1 MQPIVIAI
9 DGFAGTGKSTLARDL
24 ADHLGYLYLDT
35 GAMYRALT
43 LYLLRHHINWHNT
56 EELMAALPK
65 IAIDFYFPDGSIK
78 ANTLLNG
85 EDVEIPIRSMEVAG
99 KVSEVAAIPEVR
111 KFLVDSQ
118 RRIASSGNI
127 VMDGRDIGTVVF
139 PDAACKLFITAPLS
153 VRVER
158 RFKELRSEGV
168 DVTEENVEENLI
180 KRDREET
187 ERKDSPLKPA
197 PDAWHL
203 DTGHLNRVEQLA
215 AALQLIRKSIDSI

>member
-1 MQPIVIAI
+1 VQPVVIAI

-43 LYLLRHHINWHNT
+43 LYLLRHQVNWNN
-56 EELMAALPK
+56 EADLMAALSK
-65 IAIDFYFPDGSIK
+65 IDIDFYYPDGSIK
-78 ANTLLNG
+78 ANTRLNG

-99 KVSEVAAIPEVR
+99 KVSEVAAIPKVR
-111 KFLVDSQ
+111 KYLVESQ
-118 RRIASSGNI
+118 RRIGSSGNI

-139 PDAACKLFITAPLS
+139 PNAACKLFITAPFS

-158 RFKELRSEGV
+158 RFRELLSEGV
-168 DVTEENVEENLI
+168 EVTEEIVTENLL

-187 ERKDSPLKPA
+187 ERTDSPLKPA

-203 DTGHLNRVEQLA
+203 DTGNLNRAEQLG
-215 AALQLIRKSIDSI
+215 AALQLIRKTTDLI